1 MADLIAIAEEIRL
14 LEDEARA
21 AQRRPIEIQIA
32 IGEHLLAAKQ
42 QVPHGEF
49 LDWVATDC
57 HYSQRH
63 AQALMRVAANALR
76 VAHLDEG
83 ISLRGAIA
91 AIDKALRAEQLAAD
105 PGDWTD
111 EELAL
116 RETLESGKAIL
127 VNYERHQRLIAWADE
142 GGLLVR
148 IDRKSIWGNPYVLDE
163 DGTRAEVIA
172 NYRDHYLDFKPSLL
186 MRIGDD
192 LEGKALACWC
202 APEPCHGDIL
212 LDTLE
217 GLLAQESLPSHAG
230 ILVDMLN
237 DKRDS

>member
-1 MADLIAIAEEIRL
+1 MADLIALAEEIRL

-21 AQRRPIEIQIA
+21 AQRRPIEIAIA
-32 IGEHLLAAKQ
+32 IGEHLLTAKTL
-42 QVPHGEF
+42 VPHGEF
-49 LDWVATDC
+49 IDWVAADC
-57 HYSQRH
+57 GYTQRH
-63 AQALMRVAANALR
+63 AQYLMRVAANAKR
-76 VAHLDEG
+76 VSHLDQG

-105 PGDWTD
+105 LGDWTD

-116 RETLESGKAIL
+116 RQTLESGKAIL
-127 VNYERHQRLIAWADE
+127 VNYERHQRLIAWAE
-142 GGLLVR
+142 EAGLLVR

-163 DGTRAEVIA
+163 DGNRAEVIA

-202 APEPCHGDIL
+202 APEPCHGDVL
-212 LDTLE
+212 LYTLE
-217 GLLAQESLPSHAG
+217 GLLIQESMPSHAG
-230 ILVDMLN
+230 VLLNMLN
-237 DKRDS
+237 EKDGR